1 MEKLKKAAH
10 SATMRKKHKKK
21 QGSKSNLMRNPPQT
35 QRVPPPRPR
44 LQQEK
49 EPKQK
54 RHLPKPPASRPPSK
68 QKGASRKP
76 APKPVGASSQH
87 LSLLES
93 LSPSELK
100 KPFSGDSEQLRR
112 IGQGRP
118 GVLGWF
124 CYRCKAVLADSGASD
139 VPDSLLKCLN
149 CDRITTRLISGRLR
163 PSKKRGQATVETVNR
178 YQLSTSQNAL
188 LWFRV
193 FTADEEKS
201 LVEDIERLRGA
212 DVSSLTSLLTEKYSL
227 TTEAVENLDSLYPLE
242 RKEELVQYVVSY
254 QTHAT
259 VWSDLGYV
267 IAQKRN
273 GDTYWRMVGDYVLD
287 PELYTDYGGKGLLV
301 PARDIMKVS
310 RTSFEVRLSLLSS
323 SAVMF
328 L

>member
-1 MEKLKKAAH
+1 M
-10 SATMRKKHKKK
+10 
-21 QGSKSNLMRNPPQT
+21 
-35 QRVPPPRPR
+35 
-44 LQQEK
+44 
-49 EPKQK
+49 
-54 RHLPKPPASRPPSK
+54 
-68 QKGASRKP
+68 
-76 APKPVGASSQH
+76 
-87 LSLLES
+87 
-93 LSPSELK
+93 
-100 KPFSGDSEQLRR
+100 
-112 IGQGRP
+112 
-118 GVLGWF
+118 
-124 CYRCKAVLADSGASD
+124 
-139 VPDSLLKCLN
+139 
-149 CDRITTRLISGRLR
+149 
-163 PSKKRGQATVETVNR
+163 ETVNR